1 MSSFDDWID
10 KGLLDALFAG
20 EKELGECS
28 VDRRYSDEQK
38 YQKIFHEAHRL
49 LKDHDGN
56 GKGVMILITM
66 AEYHSLHLI
75 TSNWINGHH
84 KWNDRLLWNNILY
97 IHELKPIS
105 GKMTPFAFVLQKR
118 KQFGNHESSKTDN
131 GISYSIEF
139 QTLEGRTYN
148 VEIMEPT
155 SSSSFETV
163 VKDVVQV
170 VRLGK

>member
-1 MSSFDDWID
+1 
-10 KGLLDALFAG
+10 
-20 EKELGECS
+20 
-28 VDRRYSDEQK
+28 
-38 YQKIFHEAHRL
+38 
-49 LKDHDGN
+49 
-56 GKGVMILITM
+56 
-66 AEYHSLHLI
+66 
-75 TSNWINGHH
+75 
-84 KWNDRLLWNNILY
+84 
-97 IHELKPIS
+97 
-105 GKMTPFAFVLQKR
+105 MTPFAFVLQKR